1 MNNKKQCYKLTKEDK
16 KAIML
21 AYKLD
26 NSKENI
32 QALCNKY
39 NITRQTVWN
48 ISKSKDQ
55 EIEKSIIEYQQS
67 FTKKANKII
76 DALLDRV
83 WEQATNKEEKI
94 QLSQIVTSIGIL
106 YDKTRL
112 NENLSTNNTS
122 LNINIKIE

>member
-1 MNNKKQCYKLTKEDK
+1 MNNKKCYKLNKEDK

-39 NITRQTVWN
+39 NITRQTIWN

-55 EIEKSIIEYQQS
+55 DIEKSIKEYQES

-83 WEQATNKEEKI
+83 YEQATNKEEKI

-112 NENLSTNNTS
+112 NENLSTSNNS
-122 LNINIKIE
+122 ININIKIE